1 MKHVLEIQDNQFQ
14 SEVIEQQGS
23 VIVDFYGADCVIC
36 EAVAGWLDAMEDELT
51 HPVRKVFLSD
61 PTSPLAQA
69 YHLRGIPTL
78 IRFEDGIE
86 QERLASQQITLASF
100 REFILRTG

>member
-1 MKHVLEIQDNQFQ
+1 MTNVLEIQDNQFQ
-14 SEVIEQQGS
+14 SEVIERQGS

-51 HPVRKVFLSD
+51 VPVRKVFLSD

-69 YHLRGIPTL
+69 YQLRGIPTL
-78 IRFEDGIE
+78 IRFENGVE
-86 QERLASQQITLASF
+86 QARIVNKQITLASF
-100 REFILRTG
+100 REFVLQT